1 MQRICPKKR
10 WLPLLLLLLPAFG
23 SAENRL
29 ETSGRVGLEL
39 RLFPHS
45 PQFTE
50 QYDASNLSGFIEPQF
65 YYAWNGDADYMK
77 FIPYLR
83 WDQHDRERT
92 HGDIRQLTW
101 SHIGDGW
108 ELHSGINK
116 VFWGVTEFQHL
127 VDTINQTDGVEDI
140 DGEDKLGQ
148 PMIHLS
154 LARRWGI
161 LDLFALPGFR
171 ERSFAGADGRLRSGL
186 VVDSSQAS
194 YESAAG
200 DNHLDL
206 AARWSRTLGD
216 YDIGLHWFR
225 GTNREP
231 LLLPGTD
238 GNGNLVLTPYYEQI
252 NQLGMDLQ
260 ATLDDWLWKLE
271 LRWRD
276 GQQESFWALQ
286 GGFEYTL
293 YGIADSDTDLGLLLE
308 YGWDERGTRSTSLA
322 QNDLFFGTR
331 FALNDAESSELL
343 AGISYDL
350 DYHSHS
356 LQIEAS
362 RRIGNAWKASL
373 DLRLFSGDEA
383 NDPLSA
389 IRRDDHLQLTLE
401 RYF

>member
-1 MQRICPKKR
+1 MRPLCLAKR
-10 WLPLLLLLLPAFG
+10 GLPLLLALLPALAG
-23 SAENRL
+23 ADNAL
-29 ETSGRVGLEL
+29 AISGKVGAEL

-45 PQFTE
+45 PQFSGQQNTG
-50 QYDASNLSGFIEPQF
+50 NLSGFFEPQF
-65 YYAWNGDADYMK
+65 YYAWNRDTDYLE

-83 WDQHDRERT
+83 WDQHDPERS
-92 HGDIRQLTW
+92 HADIRELTW
-101 SHIGDGW
+101 SHIGDDW
-108 ELHSGINK
+108 ELHSGISK

-154 LARRWGI
+154 LVRRWGI

-171 ERSFAGADGRLRSGL
+171 ERTFAGADGRLRTGL
-186 VVDSSQAS
+186 VVDSSQAT
-194 YESAAG
+194 YQSAAG

-206 AARWSRTLGD
+206 AARWSHTLGD

-231 LLLPGTD
+231 RLLPGTD
-238 GNGNLVLTPYYEQI
+238 GNGNPVLTPYYEQI

-276 GQQESFWALQ
+276 GQQENFWAMQ

-293 YGIADSDTDLGLLLE
+293 YGIADSNTDLGLLLE
-308 YGWDERGTRSTSLA
+308 YGWDERGTRSASLA
-322 QNDLFFGTR
+322 QNDLFFGAR
-331 FALNDAESSELL
+331 LALNDAASSELL
-343 AGISYDL
+343 AGIGYDL
-350 DYHSHS
+350 DFHSHI
-356 LQIEAS
+356 LQVEAS
-362 RRIGNAWKASL
+362 RRIGDAWKVSL
-373 DLRLFSGDEA
+373 DLRLFSGDEP

>member
-1 MQRICPKKR
+1 MGRGCQIKQ
-10 WLPLLLLLLPAFG
+10 WLPIILLVLPAIG
-23 SAENRL
+23 AAENRL
-29 ETSGRVGLEL
+29 ETSGKAGLEL

-45 PQFTE
+45 PQFAE
-50 QYDASNLSGFIEPQF
+50 QYDTSNLSGFFEPQF
-65 YYAWNGDADYMK
+65 FYTWNDDADYVK

-83 WDQHDRERT
+83 WDQHDRERS
-92 HGDIRQLTW
+92 HGDIRQLSW
-101 SHIGDGW
+101 SHIGDDW

-154 LARRWGI
+154 LARSWGI

-171 ERSFAGADGRLRSGL
+171 ERTFAGTDGRLRSGL
-186 VVDSSQAS
+186 VVDTSQAA

-200 DNHLDL
+200 DTHLDL

-238 GNGNLVLTPYYEQI
+238 GGGNPVLTPYYEQI

-271 LRWRD
+271 MRWRD
-276 GQQESFWALQ
+276 GQRDSFWALQ

-322 QNDLFFGTR
+322 QNDLFFGAR
-331 FALNDAESSELL
+331 IALNDAESSELL
-343 AGISYDL
+343 AGIGYDL

-362 RRIGNAWKASL
+362 SRIGSGWKASL
-373 DLRLFSGDEA
+373 DLRLFSGNEL

-389 IRRDDHLQLTLE
+389 LRRDDHLQLTLE

>member
-1 MQRICPKKR
+1 MKKS
-10 WLPLLLLLLPAFG
+10 LLMPLLLCSFIAN
-23 SAENRL
+23 ADDNVEI
-29 ETSGRVGLEL
+29 SGKVGIDL

-45 PQFTE
+45 PSYSE
-50 QYDASNLSGFIEPQF
+50 QYSTTNISGFIEPQF
-65 YYAWNGDADYMK
+65 YYAWNDDADYLK

-101 SHIGDGW
+101 SHIGDEW
-108 ELHSGINK
+108 ELHSGISK

-127 VDTINQTDGVEDI
+127 VDTINQSDGVEDI

-154 LARRWGI
+154 IARQWGI

-171 ERSFAGADGRLRSGL
+171 ERTYPGADGRLRSGL
-186 VVDSSQAS
+186 VVDTDQAN
-194 YESAAG
+194 YESGA
-200 DNHLDL
+200 DDKHVDF

-216 YDIGLHWFR
+216 FDLGLHYFR

-231 LLLPGTD
+231 LLQAGLSSTGDP
-238 GNGNLVLTPYYEQI
+238 VLIPHYEQI

-271 LRWRD
+271 TRWRD
-276 GQQESFWALQ
+276 SRNDTFWAMQ

-293 YGIADSDTDLGLLLE
+293 YGIAESDSDLGLLVE
-308 YGWDERGTRSTSLA
+308 YGWDERGKRATSLV
-322 QNDLFFGTR
+322 QNDLFFGGR
-331 FALNDAESSELL
+331 LAFNDAESTEVL

-350 DYHSHS
+350 DYHSYS
-356 LQIEAS
+356 FQVEAS
-362 RRIGNAWKASL
+362 SRIGRGWKANM
-373 DLRLFSGDEA
+373 DLRLFSGDDA
-383 NDPLSA
+383 RDPLSA
-389 IRRDDHLQLTLE
+389 LNRDDHLQLTLE

>member
-1 MQRICPKKR
+1 MKKC
-10 WLPLLLLLLPAFG
+10 LVFSLLLIPTFVCAG
-23 SAENRL
+23 NSL
-29 ETSGRVGLEL
+29 EISGKGGLEW
-39 RLFPHS
+39 RVFPNS
-45 PQFTE
+45 PQFSE
-50 QYDASNLSGFIEPQF
+50 QYETSNLSGFFEPQLL
-65 YYAWNGDADYMK
+65 YSWNEESDYVK
-77 FIPYLR
+77 FIPFLR

-92 HGDIRQLTW
+92 HADIRQLTW
-101 SHIGDGW
+101 SHIGEGW
-108 ELHSGINK
+108 ELHSGIDK

-154 LARRWGI
+154 IAREWGI

-171 ERSFAGADGRLRSGL
+171 ERTFPGADGRLRSGL
-186 VVDSSQAS
+186 VVDTHQSS

-200 DNHLDL
+200 DKHLDL

-225 GTNREP
+225 GTNRDP
-231 LLLPGTD
+231 LLNAGVD
-238 GNGNLVLTPYYEQI
+238 GNGNPVLTPYYEQI

-271 LRWRD
+271 MRWRD
-276 GQQESFWALQ
+276 GQRDSFWALQ

-293 YGIADSDTDLGLLLE
+293 YGIADSDADLGLLME
-308 YGWDERGTRSTSLA
+308 YGWDERGTASTSLA
-322 QNDLFFGTR
+322 QNDLFLGAR
-331 FALNDAESSELL
+331 FVLNDAESSELL
-343 AGISYDL
+343 AGIEYDL

-362 RRIGNAWKASL
+362 SRIGQGWKANL
-373 DLRLFSGDEA
+373 DLRLFSGKEA
-383 NDPLSA
+383 NDPLSSL
-389 IRRDDHLQLTLE
+389 RRDDHIQLTLE